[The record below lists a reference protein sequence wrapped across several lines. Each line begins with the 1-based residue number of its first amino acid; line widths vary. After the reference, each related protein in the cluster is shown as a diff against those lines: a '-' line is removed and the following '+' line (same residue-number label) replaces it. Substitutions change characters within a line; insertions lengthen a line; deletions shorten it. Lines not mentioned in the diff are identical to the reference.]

1 MRPGRILGVNTVAK
15 AGTKA
20 YISETSHMNPTS
32 RQAAS
37 RPVPRFFHPLF
48 WPILALT
55 VVVGLIEWNDQQVLG
70 TDSAP
75 YGMLSLALGGHADK
89 DTAIVRQ
96 WHDSIPDTSPKDFCA
111 AHPDPIIPIL
121 VAKPA
126 ILLDLGFVVLYSA
139 LLVLF
144 LGYLQANDK
153 GTPSGDQSPRTPA
166 GAWLTKTSV
175 VIAAICAI
183 ITDIGMLD
191 LVAGSRSESL
201 AVWTRIAALAMLVIL
216 ALLAVYILFILFF
229 RHPVLKTLTGYTQR
243 KTLQLF
249 RYRVILLG
257 VLFFSVPIWA
267 LDQGQDLLV
276 NSNSGNAGIVLFV
289 GVVLIAAALNWWLA
303 KLFFTKGFQ
312 PGEHILPLS
321 PPAPPTTDELLNEK
335 KVSRFLGICTILIP
349 ATAILN
355 ALRAIRMHYWGDQF
369 NPMSWLCALLIG
381 FFVLIRYECAERLY
395 DYAVNKWGD
404 KAAKFLTHSL
414 LLLLA
419 FLLPLIIRFTILSDD
434 HRSPY
439 SLNFLYL
446 QLLLLAVAFYLF
458 VSLRTRLYANH
469 HQQTRQL
476 GAGVLVAA
484 GLLAAGFLLYNIFP
498 FATTNWDGC
507 FLSLPVLLSGIV
519 FYTLVIT
526 LLLRLGLAKKVNFLL
541 FIVVIGIALAIKGNN
556 HYHDVRLMA
565 VKTAPQRDSLADY
578 FRGWLLSRQHDIDGA
593 KGEYPIFLVN
603 SYGGGIRAAAY
614 TNMVFSYLDDT
625 LRRQGG
631 FGKSFEHYVFSV
643 SGASGGSIGA
653 AVQCAWH
660 AAHPDGHPDT
670 NYRNDLAS
678 FYQHDFLTPVLS
690 NMLGSDVWASPLGVS
705 LWRDRSAIQEA
716 LWARYGRG
724 SLNLALD
731 AEFNSLWDTSR
742 ANPSQY
748 EIPLLFSN
756 TLNVDDGNK
765 GICAPVDLSHRDFP
779 ATVFIRERI
788 DALNAHRG
796 GKADSLQSIS
806 LITGA
811 FLSARFPYISP
822 SGKMGPGYHFM
833 DGGAKDNSGAST
845 SECIFLALSRWA
857 MQTAQTD
864 TLVRRLMRNV
874 HFYFVSISNNPRA
887 SLDEQPDPRLLV
899 SNRWEPIS
907 PVVGIINSGIDGN
920 ATAADSILR
929 FRYSGPAFPGDSMRA
944 DYCAIWPMA
953 TCIDDGGSHAYCP
966 LLPLGWQI
974 SEPSLTRLNTCFTP
988 GNIVCN
994 PVGICMIMKV
1004 CRRL

>member
-1 MRPGRILGVNTVAK
+1 
-15 AGTKA
+15 
-20 YISETSHMNPTS
+20 MNQSSLPPSS
-32 RQAAS
+32 RSA
-37 RPVPRFFHPLF
+37 PRFFHPLF
-48 WPILALT
+48 WPILALA
-55 VVVGLIEWNDQQVLG
+55 VLIGLIEWNDQQVLS
-70 TDSAP
+70 TDAAP
-75 YGMLSLALGGHADK
+75 YGMLSLALDGHADK

-96 WHDSIPDTSPKDFCA
+96 WHDTIPDTSPKDFCA
-111 AHPDPIIPIL
+111 AHPDPVIPIQ

-126 ILLDLGFVVLYSA
+126 ILLDLGFIVLYSA
-139 LLVLF
+139 LLVLL
-144 LGYLQANDK
+144 LGYLQSNDK
-153 GTPSGDQSPRTPA
+153 GAPSGDQSPRAPA
-166 GAWLTKTSV
+166 GGWLATASV
-175 VIAAICAI
+175 AIAALCAF
-183 ITDIGMLD
+183 ITDIGMLE
-191 LVAGSRSESL
+191 LIAGSRSEPL
-201 AVWTRIAALAMLVIL
+201 AVRTRIAAIAMLVIL
-216 ALLAVYILFILFF
+216 GLLALYILIILFF
-229 RHPVLKTLTGYTQR
+229 RHPVLKSLTGYTQR

-257 VLFFSVPIWA
+257 VLFFSVPVWA

-303 KLFFTKGFQ
+303 KLFFTKGYQ
-312 PGEHILPLS
+312 PGEAILPLS
-321 PPAPPTTDELLNEK
+321 PPAPPTADELLNEK

-369 NPMSWLCALLIG
+369 NPMTWLCALLIG
-381 FFVLIRYECAERLY
+381 FFVLIRYQCAERLY
-395 DYAVNKWGD
+395 DYSSSKWGD
-404 KAAKFLTHSL
+404 RSTKILMHSL

-419 FLLPLIIRFTILSDD
+419 FLLPLFIRVTILKDD

-439 SLNFLYL
+439 SLNFLFL
-446 QLLLLAVAFYLF
+446 QLLLLAFAFYLF

-469 HQQTRQL
+469 HLQTRQI
-476 GAGVLVAA
+476 GAGILMVA
-484 GLLAAGFLLYNIFP
+484 GLLAAGFLLYNVFP
-498 FATTNWDGC
+498 FATANWSGC

-541 FIVVIGIALAIKGNN
+541 FMVLIGVALAIKGNN

-565 VKTAPQRDSLADY
+565 VKTAPQRDSLTDY
-578 FRGWLLSRQHDIDGA
+578 FHNWLLSRQHDIDSTN
-593 KGEYPIFLVN
+593 GEYPIFLVN

-625 LRRQGG
+625 LTRQGG

-653 AVQCAWH
+653 AVQCAYH
-660 AAHPDGHPDT
+660 AAHPGGQQNVD
-670 NYRNDLAS
+670 YRNAFTS

-716 LWARYGRG
+716 LWARYGRD
-724 SLNLALD
+724 SLHLALD

-742 ANPSQY
+742 GNPSRY

-756 TLNVDDGNK
+756 TLNVDNGNK

-779 ATVFIRERI
+779 ATIFIRERI

-822 SGKMGPGYHFM
+822 SGKMGPGYHFI

-845 SECIFLALSRWA
+845 SECIFLALSRWG
-857 MQTAQTD
+857 MQAAQTD
-864 TLVRRLMRNV
+864 TVVRRLMRKV

-907 PVVGIINSGIDGN
+907 PIVGIINSGIDGN
-920 ATAADSILR
+920 ATAADSSLR
-929 FRYSGPAFPGDSMRA
+929 FRYSGPAFAGDSMRA
-944 DYCAIWPMA
+944 DYCAIWPTA
-953 TCIDDGGSHAYCP
+953 TCIDDGGSHTYCP

-974 SEPSLTRLNTCFTP
+974 SAPSLMRLTTCFTP
-988 GNIVCN
+988 GNIICN
-994 PVGICMIMKV
+994 PVGICKIMTI

>member
-1 MRPGRILGVNTVAK
+1 MIPSSQPPSSQPPSSQQPSPRHT
-15 AGTKA
+15 
-20 YISETSHMNPTS
+20 
-32 RQAAS
+32 
-37 RPVPRFFHPLF
+37 PRFFHPLF
-48 WPILALT
+48 WPVLALT
-55 VVVGLIEWNDQQVLG
+55 VLIGLIEWKDQQVLS
-70 TDSAP
+70 TDAAP
-75 YGMLSLALGGHADK
+75 YGMLSLALGGHNDQ
-89 DTAIVRQ
+89 DTAIIRQ
-96 WHDSIPDTSPKDFCA
+96 WHDSIPDTAPKDFCA
-111 AHPDPIIPIL
+111 AHPAPVIPIQ
-121 VAKPA
+121 VAGPAVLLDFVFIVSYSAVLILLLGFLGAGGRFAPA
-126 ILLDLGFVVLYSA
+126 I
-139 LLVLF
+139 
-144 LGYLQANDK
+144 
-153 GTPSGDQSPRTPA
+153 
-166 GAWLTKTSV
+166 V
-175 VIAAICAI
+175 VIAGLCAV
-183 ITDIGMLD
+183 ITDTGMLEFI
-191 LVAGSRSESL
+191 AGGGSEPL

-216 ALLAVYILFILFF
+216 GGLALYILFILFF
-229 RHPVLKTLTGYTQR
+229 RHPVLTTLTGYTQR

-257 VLFFSVPIWA
+257 VLFFSVPVWA
-267 LDQGQDLLV
+267 LDQGQDLLI
-276 NSNSGNAGIVLFV
+276 NTNSGNMGIVLFV

-303 KLFFTKGFQ
+303 KLFFTKGYQ
-312 PGEHILPLS
+312 PGEPILPLS
-321 PPAPPTTDELLNEK
+321 PPEPPTADELLNEK

-355 ALRAIRMHYWGDQF
+355 ALQAIRIHYWGDQF

-381 FFVLIRYECAERLY
+381 FFVLIRYECADSLY
-395 DYAVNKWGD
+395 RYSCKKWGD
-404 KAAKFLTHSL
+404 ATTKVLTHSI

-419 FLLPLIIRFTILSDD
+419 FLVPLFIRLTILRDD
-434 HRSPY
+434 NRSPY
-439 SLNFLYL
+439 SLNFLFL
-446 QLLLLAVAFYLF
+446 QLLLLALAFYIF
-458 VSLRTRLYANH
+458 VSVRTSLYAGNALH
-469 HQQTRQL
+469 TRKI
-476 GAGVLVAA
+476 GAAILVAA
-484 GLLAAGFLLYNIFP
+484 GLLAAGFLLYNILP
-498 FATTNWDGC
+498 FATANWSGC

-519 FYTLVIT
+519 FYTLLIT
-526 LLLRLGLAKKVNFLL
+526 LLLRLGLAKRVNFLL
-541 FIVVIGIALAIKGNN
+541 FIGVIGVALAIKGNN

-565 VKTAPQRDSLADY
+565 VKSAPQRDSLTDY
-578 FRGWLLSRQHDIDGA
+578 FRQWLLSRERDIDSV

-625 LRRQGG
+625 LSRQGG

-653 AVQCAWH
+653 AVQCAYH
-660 AAHPDGHPDT
+660 AGHPDGQRND
-670 NYRNDLAS
+670 NYRNDFTS

-716 LWARYGRG
+716 LWARFGQD
-724 SLNLALD
+724 SLHLGMD
-731 AEFNSLWDTSR
+731 QEFNSLWDTSR
-742 ANPSQY
+742 SNRSRY

-779 ATVFIRERI
+779 ATIFIRERI
-788 DALNAHRG
+788 DSLNAHRG
-796 GKADSLQSIS
+796 GTADSLQSIS

-833 DGGAKDNSGAST
+833 DGGGKDNSGAST

-857 MQTAQTD
+857 MKAAQTD
-864 TLVRRLMRNV
+864 PVIRRLMSKV
-874 HFYFVSISNNPRA
+874 HFYFASVSNNPRV
-887 SLDEQPDPRLLV
+887 SLDQQPDPRQLV

-929 FRYSGPAFPGDSMRA
+929 FRYSGPAFAGDSIRA
-944 DYCAIWPMA
+944 GYCAIWPTA
-953 TCIDDGGSHAYCP
+953 TCIDDGGSQLYCP

-974 SEPSLTRLNTCFTP
+974 SAPSLMRLSTCFTP

-994 PVGICMIMKV
+994 PDGICKIMMI